1 MQEITPSGS
10 LPPTIGEKTSQPR
23 LIIQALIFTGIL
35 YLTAGLTL
43 PNTKIGISKPSQT
56 NAILLTSVQNAVLQ
70 DVSAHSG
77 LPKSALRIVE
87 TQQHTWH
94 NDCLGV
100 NKFGVL
106 CAKITVP
113 GWQVTIVSE
122 RQRWIYRT
130 NASGSVVKLAAVS
143 ISDSKTQLASDAN

>member
-1 MQEITPSGS
+1 MQELTPSGS
-10 LPPTIGEKTSQPR
+10 SAPIIGEKTSQPR
-23 LIIQALIFTGIL
+23 LIIQALVFTGIL

-77 LPKSALRIVE
+77 LPKSALNIVE
-87 TQQHTWH
+87 TQQQTWQ

-100 NKFGVL
+100 NKVGVL
-106 CAKITVP
+106 CAQTKVP
-113 GWQVTIVSE
+113 GWQVTIVSA

-130 NASGSVVKLAAVS
+130 NASGSVVKLAAAT
-143 ISDSKTQLASDAN
+143 ISDSKTQLSSNAN